1 MKKIVFLICICCA
14 VSYSQAINFPDTNFK
29 ARLLQSSPSSTIA
42 YGSIGYIKIDANN
55 NGEIEQSEA
64 LMVTNL
70 NINGQNINNLEG
82 LQYFTNLTVLG
93 ININNVTSINLSP
106 LTQLVY
112 FSCNY
117 NQISSFDFS
126 NLPNL
131 RGVYCDNNLLTT
143 LDFSYNPL
151 FEDLTC
157 KNNPNLISI
166 KIKNN
171 HQQLFGS
178 QTQLN
183 ECWSGCPNLN
193 YICADDFEI
202 PALQSYLQG
211 CGITQAITIDSACP
225 LLGVDGFEA
234 GGAGVYP
241 NPTSGKVVIDG
252 VGLYPSVSVYN
263 CLGQE
268 VVRSFVPQDDKM
280 MVDLSGLPS
289 GVYLV
294 NLVGED
300 GNKTVK
306 VIKE

>member
-1 MKKIVFLICICCA
+1 M
-14 VSYSQAINFPDTNFK
+14 
-29 ARLLQSSPSSTIA
+29 R
-42 YGSIGYIKIDANN
+42 
-55 NGEIEQSEA
+55 
-64 LMVTNL
+64 NL
-70 NINGQNINNLEG
+70 G
-82 LQYFTNLTVLG
+82 LT
-93 ININNVTSINLSP
+93 
-106 LTQLVY
+106 
-112 FSCNY
+112 
-117 NQISSFDFS
+117 
-126 NLPNL
+126 
-131 RGVYCDNNLLTT
+131 
-143 LDFSYNPL
+143 
-151 FEDLTC
+151 
-157 KNNPNLISI
+157 SI
-166 KIKNN
+166 KIKNS

-178 QTQLN
+178 QTVFN
-183 ECWSGCPNLN
+183 ECWTGCPNLN

-202 PALQSYLQG
+202 PALQSYLAG

-225 LLGVDGFEA
+225 LLGVEGFEV